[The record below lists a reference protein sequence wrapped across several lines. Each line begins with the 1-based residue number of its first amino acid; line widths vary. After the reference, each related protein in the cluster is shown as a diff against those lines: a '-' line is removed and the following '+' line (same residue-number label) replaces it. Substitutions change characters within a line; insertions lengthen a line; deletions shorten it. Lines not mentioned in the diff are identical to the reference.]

1 MSPVSSRAVLV
12 LATRNAH
19 KKGEI
24 ARLLE
29 GSGVEVRDLSV
40 YPPFPETVE
49 DAPDLAG
56 NAAKK
61 AREAA
66 RVCAAWALA
75 DDTGLEVAA
84 LGGAPGVLSAR
95 WAGPGK
101 SYSENNDK
109 LLRELAGVPTGRRG
123 ARFRTVMA
131 LCSPGGEVSFEEG
144 RLDGSIA
151 EAPRGSGGFGYDP
164 LFLLPDGRTLAE
176 LAPEEKNSL
185 SHRGRALRAILPRL
199 KALGTLV

>member
-1 MSPVSSRAVLV
+1 MSPAASRAVLV

-29 GSGVEVRDLSV
+29 GAGVEVRDLSAF
-40 YPPFPETVE
+40 PDFPETVE

-66 RVCAAWALA
+66 AACRAWALA
-75 DDTGLEVAA
+75 DDTGLEVDA

-101 SYSENNDK
+101 SYADNNAK
-109 LLRELAGVPTGRRG
+109 LLRELAATPAPRRT

-131 LCSPGGEVSFEEG
+131 LCAPDGSVVFEEG
-144 RLDGSIA
+144 RLDGTIA
-151 EAPRGSGGFGYDP
+151 EAPRGTNGFGYDP

-176 LAPEEKNSL
+176 LGEDEKNAV